1 MPTMTRPAPSASRRK
16 STRLT
21 QPEAHALR
29 ERIRALR
36 ELKIKYV
43 FSREFTRPE
52 DEAEILR
59 PWAGD
64 RAHTGVVPPP
74 DTPPYLASLYAI
86 PLLTPE
92 EEFHL
97 FRQMNYHKYRAA
109 QWQARLR
116 RRATRTAVEALTQHL
131 AQASAIRN
139 TIVQANLRLV
149 VSIAKTLVDADH
161 TLDDLIS
168 EGNLPLLRAV
178 EVFDFTRG
186 LRFSTYATW
195 AIRNGLYRLVKRS
208 RRRKQ
213 RVICGVDELL
223 AQHRETRTSVLMEER
238 RWQVLHGLAA
248 HLLEHLSP
256 RERLIVAARFGLAG
270 EPRAARFHE
279 IAARL
284 DLSTERVRQLLF
296 KALDRLRQV
305 AEPAW
310 VQAN

>member
-1 MPTMTRPAPSASRRK
+1 MRPAQRG
-16 STRLT
+16 TNG
-21 QPEAHALR
+21 LR
-29 ERIRALR
+29 EHIRALR

-43 FSREFTRPE
+43 FSQEFTRPAG
-52 DEAEILR
+52 EAEILR
-59 PWAGD
+59 PWEGEGSPAGS
-64 RAHTGVVPPP
+64 GPPP

-92 EEFHL
+92 QEFHL

-109 QWQARLR
+109 QWQTRLR
-116 RRATRTAVEALTQHL
+116 RRASRAAVEAMSQHL
-131 AQASAIRN
+131 AQAAAIRN

-149 VSIAKTLVDADH
+149 VAIAKTLVDVDH

-213 RVICGVDELL
+213 RVVCGVDELL
-223 AQHRETRTSVLMEER
+223 AQHRETRPSVLMEER
-238 RWQVLHGLAA
+238 RWQLLHGLTA

-296 KALDRLRQV
+296 KALDRLRHV